1 MARFITRSRMKC
13 GDAAQIDPSGPDSQP
28 RKEREDLNRRNLT
41 LLKKHGV
48 RLALGSDTVPEALY
62 LQSLNVFDNRSTG
75 GRARAIFPHRKIG
88 KLKEGYE
95 ASFDVLKGNPI
106 EDFPAVQ
113 QISMAVKQGHVLQ
126 LTLPLPPMH
135 GTSPSK

>member
-1 MARFITRSRMKC
+1 MKC

-48 RLALGSDTVPEALY
+48 RLALGSDNYGSDTIPEALY

-75 GRARAIFPHRKIG
+75 GTARAIFRIG
-88 KLKEGYE
+88 KSGNSRK
-95 ASFDVLKGNPI
+95 AMRPVL
-106 EDFPAVQ
+106 
-113 QISMAVKQGHVLQ
+113 SC
-126 LTLPLPPMH
+126 
-135 GTSPSK
+135 

>member
-1 MARFITRSRMKC
+1 MKC

-48 RLALGSDTVPEALY
+48 RLALGSDNYGSDTVPEALY

-95 ASFDVLKGNPI
+95 ASFVVLKGNPI

-126 LTLPLPPMH
+126 LDSPTPPNA
-135 GTSPSK
+135 SPSK